1 MEALELN
8 GFWSG
13 KKVFLTGHTGFKGGW
28 LALWLRELGAEV
40 QGYALPAA
48 TTPSLWQEAGLDRL
62 ITGDLAD
69 IRDLAAITRAVQAF
83 APDVVFHLAAQP
95 LVREA
100 YRTPVETYATNVMG
114 TVNLLEAVRQC
125 PGVGA
130 VVVITTDKCY
140 ENREWVLPY
149 REYDALGGFDPYSN
163 SKACVELLCASY
175 RNSFLHASGTA
186 LATARAGNVVG
197 GGDWSPERLVPD
209 IFRAWQRNE
218 EVILRYPQA
227 TRPWQHAL
235 EPLMGYLMLAKALF
249 EDGVQYA
256 GAWNFGPDSSNVATV
271 QSIVS
276 QLAELWPTPVRWA
289 VEPGVQ
295 PHEASLLALDSNK
308 AQTELGWTPRWSL
321 ATTLERTL
329 AWNLAWQHGEDMYT
343 FTRKQIAD
351 YQGDTHE

>member
-1 MEALELN
+1 METLELK

-28 LALWLRELGAEV
+28 LALWLRELGAQV
-40 QGYALPAA
+40 QGYALPAV
-48 TTPSLWQEAGLDRL
+48 TTPSLWQDAGLDRL
-62 ITGDLAD
+62 IAGDLAD
-69 IRDLAAITRAVQAF
+69 IRDLATVTRAVQAF

-95 LVREA
+95 LVRES
-100 YRTPVETYATNVMG
+100 YRAPVDTYAVNVMG

-125 PGVGA
+125 PGVRA
-130 VVVITTDKCY
+130 VVVVTTDKCY

-175 RNSFLHASGTA
+175 RDSFLQASGAA

-197 GGDWSPERLVPD
+197 GGDWSPDRLVPD
-209 IFRAWQRNE
+209 IFRAWQHNE
-218 EVILRYPQA
+218 EVVLRYPQA

-235 EPLMGYLMLAKALF
+235 EPLKGYLMLAKALF
-249 EDGVQYA
+249 ENGEQYA
-256 GAWNFGPDSSNVATV
+256 GAWNFGPDSHNVATV

-289 VEPGVQ
+289 IEPGAQ

-321 ATTLERTL
+321 ATTLEQTL
-329 AWNLAWQHGEDMYT
+329 AWNLAWQHGEDMHT

>member
-1 MEALELN
+1 METLELN

-28 LALWLRELGAEV
+28 LALWLRELGADV
-40 QGYALPAA
+40 RGFALPAA
-48 TTPSLWQEAGLDRL
+48 THPALWQAADLERL
-62 ITGDLAD
+62 IDGDLAD
-69 IRDLAAITRAVQAF
+69 IRDLEAVTRALQDF
-83 APDVVFHLAAQP
+83 QPEVVFHLAAQP

-100 YRTPVETYATNVMG
+100 YRTPVDTYATNVMG
-114 TVNLLEAVRQC
+114 TVNLLEAVRRC
-125 PGVGA
+125 PGVRS

-175 RNSFLHASGTA
+175 RDSFLRAGGTA
-186 LATARAGNVVG
+186 LATARAGNVIG

-209 IFRAWQRNE
+209 IFRAWQQGE
-218 EVILRYPQA
+218 EVVLRYPEA

-235 EPLMGYLMLAKALF
+235 EPLLGYLMLAKALF
-249 EDGVQYA
+249 ESPEQYV
-256 GAWNFGPDSSNVATV
+256 GAWNFGPDSDNVATV
-271 QSIVS
+271 QTIVS
-276 QLAELWPTPVRWA
+276 QLAERWPGPARWSVA
-289 VEPGVQ
+289 PQAQ
-295 PHEASLLALDSNK
+295 PHEAGLLALDSSK
-308 AQTELGWTPRWSL
+308 AREELGWTPRWSL

-329 AWNLAWQHGEDMYT
+329 AWHLAWQQGTDMHT